1 MGIHKPDI
9 RFIVHLDMPRSIEQY
24 YQEVGRAGRDGLPS
38 ECMMLYSAQEFR
50 IYNFFLNEIE
60 DQMVRQKTKEKTEK
74 IYSLCQS
81 SSCRRKAILRYFGQ
95 KTDANHC
102 EGCDQC
108 LDDTDLTDITLIAQ
122 KILSCVYRLE
132 EKYGIK
138 HLIDVLRGIK
148 SKSIL
153 DKGHD
158 RLSTFHL
165 MPEYSE
171 EDLRQIIFI
180 LIEKGYLE
188 RTEGEYPIVKWTTIS
203 RSVIRGEIKV
213 MVRKKIKV
221 KLGQRKKQFD
231 LQYNRHLFEELSQLR
246 KKFAEQA
253 KVPAFVVFGDRSLME
268 MCHFYPRTNEEF
280 LKINGVSSTKLAK
293 YGKQFL
299 QVIVHYCAKN
309 NVLPVLRKGKNIITN

>member
-1 MGIHKPDI
+1 
-9 RFIVHLDMPRSIEQY
+9 
-24 YQEVGRAGRDGLPS
+24 
-38 ECMMLYSAQEFR
+38 
-50 IYNFFLNEIE
+50 
-60 DQMVRQKTKEKTEK
+60 
-74 IYSLCQS
+74 
-81 SSCRRKAILRYFGQ
+81 
-95 KTDANHC
+95 
-102 EGCDQC
+102 
-108 LDDTDLTDITLIAQ
+108 
-122 KILSCVYRLE
+122 
-132 EKYGIK
+132 
-138 HLIDVLRGIK
+138 
-148 SKSIL
+148 
-153 DKGHD
+153 
-158 RLSTFHL
+158 